1 MRPVLLHRH
10 SVKYQFLQEFQKL
23 SAKALHRRHRLYIA
37 HYDEK
42 LLSIKR
48 CKNNSVFKLTAV
60 YR

>member
-23 SAKALHRRHRLYIA
+23 SAKALPRRHRLYIA

-42 LLSIKR
+42 I
-48 CKNNSVFKLTAV
+48 AQH
-60 YR
+60 